1 MSCLL
6 DPVPIYWC
14 CPSSP
19 IVAILTGN
27 HVGQGSAVA
36 AAKRWQL
43 SQRLSLPAWAQRQHS
58 QVSLLH
64 LPHRQMPCGV
74 RGRSS
79 RCRAAC
85 CVSFRQPGVVGG
97 LRSQYPGLGREFCHL
112 CHLSVLIVFI
122 SHDSMSSLHHS
133 FVVLQHSPCSAVEP
147 AICDGLCI
155 PYGPYALQGSVSLCA
170 GLVAYP
176 CCCEWRYGVPAL
188 YCSPLTVF
196 LG

>member
-1 MSCLL
+1 MPSGSSAHVLALYLVAHRGHL
-6 DPVPIYWC
+6 DWEPCRSGERCCCCQTVAALATPVPAC
-14 CPSSP
+14 MGATSALTSKPATLAPPSDCLAAFVVVVVVAVLR
-19 IVAILTGN
+19 IVP
-27 HVGQGSAVA
+27 SA
-36 AAKRWQL
+36 
-43 SQRLSLPAWAQRQHS
+43 
-58 QVSLLH
+58 
-64 LPHRQMPCGV
+64 C
-74 RGRSS
+74 
-79 RCRAAC
+79 
-85 CVSFRQPGVVGG
+85 GVVGG

-155 PYGPYALQGSVSLCA
+155 PYGPYTLQGSVSLCA

-176 CCCEWRYGVPAL
+176 CCCEWRHGVPAL